1 MFAFGKNKELLT
13 KLEEYFKVVGETIDL
28 FKEAMLHML
37 KNGTDEH
44 FRTLTEK
51 THHGESNADDVRRNI
66 ELDMY
71 QKSLLPES
79 RGDLLGILET
89 IDRIPNRAERILF
102 MFITQQ
108 TTLLPEIK
116 PEMEELL
123 HLSVETIG
131 YTIDATRDCFGQRN
145 KIHDLNRQVDNNESV
160 GDNLERKMITTIF
173 ASDELDTG
181 EKILQK
187 EMVVQLG
194 AMCDLC
200 ENTLDRIMVASVK
213 RQI

>member
-1 MFAFGKNKELLT
+1 MFAFGKNKELMS
-13 KLEEYFKVVGETIDL
+13 KLEEYLKVVKEAVDL
-28 FKEAMLHML
+28 FSESILYML
-37 KNGTDEH
+37 KNGIDEH

-51 THHGESNADDVRRNI
+51 THNLESNADDIRRSI

-89 IDRIPNRAERILF
+89 IDRLPNRSERILY

-108 TTLLPEIK
+108 TVMLPELHRDI
-116 PEMEELL
+116 EELVR
-123 HLSVETIG
+123 LSVESIV
-131 YTIDATRDCFGQRN
+131 YTIDATKDCFGGR
-145 KIHDLNRQVDNNESV
+145 KMIHDLNRKVDNNESV
-160 GDNLERKMITTIF
+160 GDDLERKMITSIF
-173 ASDELDTG
+173 ASDKLDNG

-187 EMVVQLG
+187 ELVIQLG

>member
-1 MFAFGKNKELLT
+1 MFAFGKNKELLA

-28 FKEAMLHML
+28 FRESMLHML
-37 KNGTDEH
+37 KNGIDEH
-44 FRTLTEK
+44 FQTLTEK
-51 THHGESNADDVRRNI
+51 THHCESNADDVRRSI

-108 TTLLPEIK
+108 TKMLPEIK
-116 PEMEELL
+116 PDIEELL
-123 HLSVETIG
+123 KLSVETIK
-131 YTIDATRDCFGQRN
+131 YTVDATRDCFGPRE
-145 KIHDLNRQVDNNESV
+145 KINDLNRQVDNNESI
-160 GDNLERKMITTIF
+160 GDGLERKMITKIF
-173 ASDELDTG
+173 TSDKIDTG

-187 EMVVQLG
+187 ELVIQLG

-200 ENTLDRIMVASVK
+200 ENALDRIMVTSVK